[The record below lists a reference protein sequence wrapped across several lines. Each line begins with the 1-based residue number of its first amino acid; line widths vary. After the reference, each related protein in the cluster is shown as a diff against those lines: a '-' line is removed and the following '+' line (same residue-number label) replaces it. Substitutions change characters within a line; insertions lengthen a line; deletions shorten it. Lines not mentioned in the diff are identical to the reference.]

1 LKFWPKGE
9 TAGEAQWE
17 LGRLHEAAEQW
28 RAAREVYQQIDA
40 RHPRFTTALDAIA
53 RVWPREMKSH
63 PARTDDIAAFY
74 RGKIAP
80 AESALPEV
88 FNDAQRAAALGGAR
102 LLLQHARDGHAA
114 AEELL
119 VAALAGSPDAPAEW
133 RSAAQ
138 ALSVV
143 ALAGQPKKRAEAEA
157 QLQKFA
163 GDDPRQ
169 LLEMLQGL
177 TELAAGSDAAVRREL
192 AALQLGAIDRL
203 RPQAS
208 KLDAGQRLALEK
220 VAADALASAG
230 QREQALA
237 AYEALATAQPDRGDI
252 QEGYAALL
260 ADALDTDKA
269 ALEKALGR
277 WRIIAQAS
285 RPRTDRWWRAKYQV
299 ALLCQRLGDKEQAAK
314 LVRYLEATPPGLD
327 GSPLE
332 REFRELLK

>member
-1 LKFWPKGE
+1 
-9 TAGEAQWE
+9 
-17 LGRLHEAAEQW
+17 
-28 RAAREVYQQIDA
+28 
-40 RHPRFTTALDAIA
+40 
-53 RVWPREMKSH
+53 
-63 PARTDDIAAFY
+63 
-74 RGKIAP
+74 
-80 AESALPEV
+80 
-88 FNDAQRAAALGGAR
+88 
-102 LLLQHARDGHAA
+102 
-114 AEELL
+114 
-119 VAALAGSPDAPAEW
+119 
-133 RSAAQ
+133 
-138 ALSVV
+138 V

-230 QREQALA
+230 QRKQALA